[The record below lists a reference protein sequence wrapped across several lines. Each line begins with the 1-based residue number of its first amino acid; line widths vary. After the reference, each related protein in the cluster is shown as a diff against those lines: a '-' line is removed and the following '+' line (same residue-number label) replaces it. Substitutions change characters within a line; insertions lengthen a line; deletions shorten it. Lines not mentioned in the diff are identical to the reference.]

1 MTHLNATRHLG
12 SRDCTFQF
20 NIEATTDTPSQ
31 NWKPLARKT
40 LFMSDPFKLSCVC
53 PLLTLII
60 HMQLHNIKNKSSQL
74 KTANGDFS
82 CATPPAKDELYTPRG
97 MSINYAS
104 CYDADHPGED
114 DISRRESFS
123 SSSADTGTSSFGS
136 SSSSSSSACV
146 APDRSPLPNSFSSVD
161 SYLHSFAMG
170 QAPKRTSAKSVV
182 VTEVMVEEPTDEKP
196 FLDEERLH
204 SSSSS
209 SPGISSF

>member
-1 MTHLNATRHLG
+1 
-12 SRDCTFQF
+12 
-20 NIEATTDTPSQ
+20 
-31 NWKPLARKT
+31 
-40 LFMSDPFKLSCVC
+40 
-53 PLLTLII
+53 
-60 HMQLHNIKNKSSQL
+60 MQLHNIKNKSSHL

-97 MSINYAS
+97 MSIDYAS

-146 APDRSPLPNSFSSVD
+146 APDHPPLPNSFSSVD

-170 QAPKRTSAKSVV
+170 QAPKRTSAKSFV
-182 VTEVMVEEPTDEKP
+182 VTEVMAEEPTDEKP